1 MTQDDIIAIYKK
13 VFPTG
18 YEPITVERMIRFAR
32 LIEEKVKNAQYGQ
45 IIANPR

>member
-1 MTQDDIIAIYKK
+1 MTQEDIIVIYKK

-32 LIEEKVKNAQYGQ
+32 LVEECSLKQN
-45 IIANPR
+45 NRS

>member
-32 LIEEKVKNAQYGQ
+32 LVEEKVKNA
-45 IIANPR
+45 